1 MVNLIVFVRKHL
13 GIGERQIMLPC
24 ARICFLSAPF
34 YGSSHTDIGS
44 KLTFFLAVPRLLPHA
59 SAESAPRLAA

>member
-1 MVNLIVFVRKHL
+1 MTFARKHL
-13 GIGERQIMLPC
+13 SIAVRQIMLYG